1 MKRRRLPIGGVQT
14 FSKLRRDY
22 DVYVDKTAHIYE
34 MATSYE
40 AVFLAR
46 PRRFGKSLLCSTIKS
61 LFKGEKELFD
71 GLYVSTTDWEWKEH
85 PVIHLEL
92 AGENYTINGFEMLA
106 VNLGRQLDNACYEYG
121 VTIEGSASISDKF
134 ARVIFALYEKLGPV
148 VVVIDEYDSPLIS
161 TINQPEL
168 NEKLREV
175 LKGFFGV
182 LKQNDQYLR
191 FVFVTGVTKFSQI
204 SMFSGFNQPQ
214 DISMESGY
222 CDVCGI
228 NQDELE
234 KYFAPEIDA
243 FAVRHGGRARYM
255 TKMKTFYDGYF
266 FTKEKKG
273 VYNTYGIL
281 NHFNAFGDFQSFWSM
296 SGHPSLLQK
305 YLETREVDILDVE
318 SAQMKARSFGDYK
331 CICRTR

>member
-1 MKRRRLPIGGVQT
+1 MEAMKRRKLPIGGIQT
-14 FSKLRRDY
+14 FSELRREY

-34 MATSYE
+34 MATSYK

-46 PRRFGKSLLCSTIKS
+46 LRRFGKSLLCSTIKS

-71 GLYVSTTDWEWKEH
+71 GLYVSTMDWEWKEH

-92 AGENYTINGFEMLA
+92 AGEDYTINGLEMLA
-106 VNLGRQLDNACYEYG
+106 VNLGRQLDKACYEYG
-121 VTIEGSASISDKF
+121 VTLEGSASISDKF
-134 ARVIFALYEKLGPV
+134 ARVIFALYEKLGSV

-161 TINQPEL
+161 TIKQPEL
-168 NEKLREV
+168 NEKLREA

-204 SMFSGFNQPQ
+204 SLFSGFNQPR
-214 DISMESGY
+214 DISMDSEF

-228 NQDELE
+228 TYGEID
-234 KYFAPEIDA
+234 KYFSTEIDS
-243 FAVRHGGRARYM
+243 FYLRYGGREDYL
-255 TKMKTFYDGYF
+255 KKLKEYYDGYC
-266 FTKEKKG
+266 FTEDKIP
-273 VYNTYGIL
+273 VFNTYGLL
-281 NHFNAFGDFQSFWSM
+281 NHFNSNGKFLPFWSM

-305 YLETREVDILDVE
+305 YLETRDVDILDVE
-318 SAQMKARSFGDYK
+318 SA
-331 CICRTR
+331 